1 MSKIEA
7 ITIKPHAKLYI
18 MGMGCIARGQV
29 QRMLIP
35 IDMEA
40 MMGGIEMGLPNAARH

>member
-1 MSKIEA
+1 
-7 ITIKPHAKLYI
+7 
-18 MGMGCIARGQV
+18 
-29 QRMLIP
+29 MLIL